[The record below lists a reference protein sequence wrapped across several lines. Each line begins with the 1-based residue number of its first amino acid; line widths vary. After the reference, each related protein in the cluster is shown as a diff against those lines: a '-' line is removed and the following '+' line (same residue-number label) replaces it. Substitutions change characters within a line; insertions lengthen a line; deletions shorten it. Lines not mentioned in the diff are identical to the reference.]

1 MNIRKQL
8 NYIFIIYKKT
18 KVNSMILY
26 ILTSVSLLLS
36 NQKMDSPQRL
46 TKVDY
51 KSLFKQANSLERSG
65 LFDQAQVIYLDI
77 LLADPINR
85 VAFNKIKI
93 ILKNKEDFD
102 LLKEVGLKYQ
112 EKQPNNLMAKIDLM
126 EIYIWA
132 KDNQWINIKEE
143 IVLNNLSNDFIIR
156 VLLNKMSY
164 SNLYDAM
171 KEVINLKRKEQDKE
185 SYFSFE
191 MGNYYISNL
200 QYEEAINEFLIFID
214 KNPDQYNKIS
224 DRIMSISDY
233 PEIQESIKTIFLQS
247 SKPSSKLLLSD
258 IEFKSKNF
266 DISYNLLK
274 ENHSSPNQLLDFAY
288 QAKKIKNYDLAIK
301 VYNDIINNSGS
312 KIVLSAILNMA
323 DALEQKSMESNVELD
338 LSKYFFNNKILSSP
352 YYYIDEQNLNSLNKA
367 MSLYDSLYTISKGSD
382 AGFRLADIKF
392 KVLNDLDAAFKIY
405 NDCIKYSKT
414 QNIQFKS
421 NLRIIDLMIAKG
433 DLDKAQEVVK
443 SCIAKYKK
451 DDFLNILKIKNIQI
465 DFLSSEPSFPDSLSK
480 ILLLT
485 DKDDPIY
492 NDLLDIKSLIISF
505 NNHPE
510 LLRIFSEVQLFIFQ
524 NKRTQAINKF
534 IESFEGGINNNMIKD
549 IFISH
554 LSYLLILQK
563 EYNLAINYLNMLS
576 HETIYSEFGHILKA
590 ELFDFILNDKKSAVD
605 IYLDFLDQYPTSIL
619 YDDIRI
625 RLRELAS

>member
-1 MNIRKQL
+1 
-8 NYIFIIYKKT
+8 
-18 KVNSMILY
+18 VNSIILY
-26 ILTSVSLLLS
+26 TLILVSLLLS
-36 NQKMDSPQRL
+36 NQSLGNPQNIN
-46 TKVDY
+46 KIDY
-51 KSLFKQANSLERSG
+51 KSLFKQASSLERNG
-65 LFDQAQVIYLDI
+65 LFDEAQIIYLNI
-77 LLADPINR
+77 LSTDPINR
-85 VAFNKIKI
+85 AAFNKIKN
-93 ILKNKEDFD
+93 ILRNKENFD
-102 LLKEVGLKYQ
+102 LLKDIGQKYQ
-112 EKQPNNLMAKIDLM
+112 EKQPKNLMAKIDLM

-132 KDNQWINIKEE
+132 SDKQWINIKDE
-143 IVLNNLSNDFIIR
+143 IVSDNLSNDFIIR

-164 SNLYDAM
+164 SNLYDSM
-171 KEVINLKRKEQDKE
+171 KEIISLKRKEKNKE

-200 QYEEAINEFLIFID
+200 QYEEAIYEFLIFLD

-224 DRIMSISDY
+224 NKIISISDY
-233 PEIQESIKTIFLQS
+233 PEIQNNIKTIFSQS
-247 SKPSSKLLLSD
+247 TKQSSKLLLSD

-266 DISYNLLK
+266 DVSYNLLK
-274 ENHSSPNQLLDFAY
+274 ESYSSPEQLLDFAY

-301 VYNDIINNSGS
+301 VYNDIINSYSS
-312 KIVLSAILNMA
+312 KIVISAILNMA
-323 DALEQKSMESNVELD
+323 DALEQKSMESNMELD

-352 YYYIDEQNLNSLNKA
+352 YYYVDKQNLNNINQAISI
-367 MSLYDSLYTISKGSD
+367 YDSLYTISKGSD

-392 KVLNDLDAAFKIY
+392 KVLNDLDTAFKIY
-405 NDCIKYSKT
+405 NDCIKYSKN

-421 NLRIIDLMIAKG
+421 NLRVVDLMIAKG
-433 DLDKAQEVVK
+433 SLSEAQEIVK
-443 SCIAKYKK
+443 SCMMKFKK
-451 DDFLNILKIKNIQI
+451 EDFLNILKIKNIQI
-465 DFLSSEPSFPDSLSK
+465 DFLSREPFIDDSLSK

-485 DKDDPIY
+485 DKNDSIY

-505 NNHPE
+505 NDNPE
-510 LLRIFSEVQLFIFQ
+510 MLKIFSEIQLFVFQ

-534 IESFEGGINNNMIKD
+534 IETYESGINNNMIKD

-563 EYNLAINYLNMLS
+563 EYDLAVNYLNMLS
-576 HETIYSEFGHILKA
+576 YETIYSEFGHILKA

-605 IYLDFLDQYPTSIL
+605 IYLNFLDQYPTSIF